1 MRSNRIRVLLVSI
14 ALGMAS
20 FAGQASVVVSG
31 TRIIYPLADK
41 EQTVRLTN
49 DGEEASLVQIW
60 IDDGDSKANPNT
72 AKAPFL
78 VSPPISRIDPGKG
91 QSIRLIY
98 TGEPISRNVESVYY
112 LNVLEVP
119 PKPGSEMVAE
129 QFLQF
134 AFRTR
139 IKLFLRP
146 EVLEGNADEAAE
158 KVTWKVQRRDEEWE
172 AVASNPTPYHVTI
185 IKAELMSTGST
196 PIARDTVGGMI
207 GPFETMPF
215 RMKALTR
222 DPSSWT
228 TLEYRF
234 INDHG
239 GVASGEI
246 AAAR

>member
-1 MRSNRIRVLLVSI
+1 MRSTKIGVLLVSVV
-14 ALGMAS
+14 LVMAS
-20 FAGQASVVVSG
+20 LGAQASVVISG
-31 TRIIYPLADK
+31 TRIIYPLADG

-60 IDDGDSKANPNT
+60 IDDGDIKANPNT

-98 TGEPISRNVESVYY
+98 TGESVSRNAESVYY
-112 LNVLEVP
+112 FNVLEVP
-119 PKPGSEMVAE
+119 PKPGAEMVAE
-129 QFLQF
+129 QFLQL

-139 IKLFLRP
+139 IKLFIRP
-146 EVLEGNADEAAE
+146 EGLEGVADEAAE
-158 KVTWKVQRRDEEWE
+158 KITWKVQRRDEEWE
-172 AVASNPTPYHVTI
+172 VVASNPTPYHVTI
-185 IKAELMSTGST
+185 IKAELMSTEST
-196 PIARDTVGGMI
+196 PIARDNGGGMI
-207 GPFETMPF
+207 SPFETIPF

-222 DPSSWT
+222 DPGSWA

-239 GVASGEI
+239 GVASGET